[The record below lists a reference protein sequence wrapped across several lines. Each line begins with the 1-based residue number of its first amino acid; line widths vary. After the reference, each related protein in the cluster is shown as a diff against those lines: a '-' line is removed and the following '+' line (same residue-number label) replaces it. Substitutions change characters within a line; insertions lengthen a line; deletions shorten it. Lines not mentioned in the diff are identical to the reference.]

1 MTTNTFFKQTK
12 MTEKRKFWFGL
23 KIRRAT
29 PYFISLGFVPSAV
42 FAEVKCFPVG
52 GGGNGGRRSGGGR
65 PRRRRGRC
73 HQESGRRGSRGVLLL
88 LLLLKMDDVLLLL
101 LWSAPVLLNY

>member
-1 MTTNTFFKQTK
+1 M
-12 MTEKRKFWFGL
+12 
-23 KIRRAT
+23 
-29 PYFISLGFVPSAV
+29 

-52 GGGNGGRRSGGGR
+52 GGGGNGGRWSGGGGR

-88 LLLLKMDDVLLLL
+88 LLLKMDDVLLVLL
-101 LWSAPVLLNY
+101 LGSAPVLLNYERIFVRVDVILLLRGANSTLVERDLWNFIVSPILQVS